1 MNKWT
6 KKLTG
11 LVCALALMTLCLA
24 TAVAENISFA
34 GGSGTKEDP
43 YQIETL
49 EQLQA
54 MANDMAASYVL
65 TADIDAGSLEA
76 WTPIGT
82 LVAIDEAGETP
93 DPAYAFTGT
102 FDGNGH
108 TISNLNVVGTQ
119 MLSGLFGVT
128 ANATVSNVTFKNL
141 TVEGSVM
148 VGAIGYTYCSTVE
161 NVAVDGATVHGVD
174 AFAEVGYPA
183 QMIGALTGAS
193 MDSVYSGCAV
203 SNVTMTVDS
212 NPEAQDLFSGAQNC
226 GILGG
231 GFEGS
236 SLSDCTVS
244 DSTLT
249 VSGDYCYGIG
259 GMNGCV
265 MTGEYYRNCAVSNV
279 TVKTG
284 NHADLIGGAVGYTG
298 NIDGAVTEVSNAST
312 TNVTVS
318 VGDNASRIGGIIGGP
333 FFFEEYAAYYPNP
346 TCYALTNCASDGVV
360 EVGENSTAVGAV
372 AGYAY
377 QLKSENVTTT
387 LSLPLIG
394 EEAE

>member
-1 MNKWT
+1 
-6 KKLTG
+6 
-11 LVCALALMTLCLA
+11 MTL
-24 TAVAENISFA
+24 
-34 GGSGTKEDP
+34 
-43 YQIETL
+43 Y
-49 EQLQA
+49 
-54 MANDMAASYVL
+54 
-65 TADIDAGSLEA
+65 
-76 WTPIGT
+76 
-82 LVAIDEAGETP
+82 
-93 DPAYAFTGT
+93 
-102 FDGNGH
+102 
-108 TISNLNVVGTQ
+108 
-119 MLSGLFGVT
+119 
-128 ANATVSNVTFKNL
+128 
-141 TVEGSVM
+141 
-148 VGAIGYTYCSTVE
+148 
-161 NVAVDGATVHGVD
+161 GATVHGVD

-387 LSLPLIG
+387 MSLPLIG